1 MCLMVPGKIISLAS
15 GRAVVDYGT
24 EKREGII
31 VEGDYSVGEY
41 VLIQGGIVIQK
52 IPKEEAEESL
62 KLYQQ
67 VCS

>member
-1 MCLMVPGKIISLAS
+1 MVPGKIISLS
-15 GRAVVDYGT
+15 SDRAVVDYGT

-31 VEGDYSVGEY
+31 VEGVYSVGEY
-41 VLIQGGIVIQK
+41 VLIQSGIVIQK
-52 IPKEEAEESL
+52 IPNEEAKKSL

>member
-1 MCLMVPGKIISLAS
+1 MVPGKIISLS
-15 GRAVVDYGT
+15 SDRAVVDYGT

-31 VEGDYSVGEY
+31 VEGVYSVGEY
-41 VLIQGGIVIQK
+41 VLIQGGIVIQR
-52 IPKEEAEESL
+52 IPEEEAEESL

>member
-1 MCLMVPGKIISLAS
+1 MCLMVPGKIISLS
-15 GRAVVDYGT
+15 SDRAVVDYGT

-31 VEGDYSVGEY
+31 VEGVYSVGEY
-41 VLIQGGIVIQK
+41 VLIQGGIVIQR
-52 IPKEEAEESL
+52 IPEEEAEESL